1 MADIEFYYDF
11 GSPNA
16 YFVHKV
22 LPGIAKQSGRTLV
35 YRPILLG
42 GVFKATNNQPPMMAF
57 KDVDHKLDY
66 MRVEIARFV
75 KRHAVPFQ
83 FNPHFP
89 VMTIATM
96 RGAVF
101 AQGKPW
107 EKSYIETVFDAVWVQ
122 GKKMDDPEVIGPV
135 LGAAGLPV
143 DEIFAATQDPGI
155 KSELAN
161 LTAAAVARKVYGS
174 PTMFV
179 GDEMFF
185 GKDSIDDLKWYLE
198 QPAFA

>member
-1 MADIEFYYDF
+1 MTEVEYYYDF

-22 LPGIAKQSGRTLV
+22 LPGLAKKHGASLT

-75 KRHAVPFQ
+75 KRHQVPFQ
-83 FNPHFP
+83 FNSHFP

-107 EKSYIETVFDAVWVQ
+107 EKSYIETVFDAIWLH

-143 DEIFAATQDPGI
+143 DDIFAATQTPEI
-155 KSELAN
+155 KTRLAD
-161 LTAAAVARKVYGS
+161 LTAAAVARKVYGA
-174 PTMFV
+174 PAMFV

-185 GKDSIDDLKWYLE
+185 GKDSLDDLDWYLG
-198 QPAFA
+198 QT

>member
-1 MADIEFYYDF
+1 MQDVEFYYDF

-22 LPGIAKQSGRTLV
+22 LPGLARKHGVSVI

-57 KDVDHKLDY
+57 KGVDHKLDY
-66 MRVEIARFV
+66 MRIEIARFI
-75 KRHAVPFQ
+75 KRYKLPFH

-107 EKSYIETVFDAVWVQ
+107 EKSYIETVFDAIWVH

-143 DEIFAATQDPGI
+143 DDIFEATQDPEI
-155 KSELAN
+155 KTGLAD
-161 LTAAAVARKVYGS
+161 LTAEAVARKIYGA

-185 GKDSIDDLKWYLE
+185 GKDSLDDLDWYLG
-198 QPAFA
+198 QS

>member
-1 MADIEFYYDF
+1 MQDIEFYYDF

-22 LPGIAKQSGRTLV
+22 LPAIAHEHGRKV
-35 YRPILLG
+35 IYRPVLLG
-42 GVFKATNNQPPMMAF
+42 GIFKATNNQPPMMAF

-66 MRVEIARFV
+66 MRVEIARFI
-75 KRHAVPFQ
+75 KRHKLPFT

-107 EKSYIETVFDAVWVQ
+107 EKSYIEAVFDAIWVD

-135 LGAAGLPV
+135 LAAAGLPV
-143 DEIFAATQDPGI
+143 DEIFAATQTPEVKG
-155 KSELAN
+155 ELAD
-161 LTAAAVARKVYGS
+161 LTAAAVARKVFGA

-185 GKDSIDDLKWYLE
+185 GKDSLDDLNWYLG
-198 QPAFA
+198 AS